1 MVQDGGVDQC
11 ECEGVEMWMRM
22 LVVMM
27 MMIWIVNNN
36 IVIGKG
42 GEEFRR
48 VGETAQEFVL
58 CIPLC
63 ILLEFGEGGGGGDI

>member
-1 MVQDGGVDQC
+1 MVQDGGMDQC

-22 LVVMM
+22 LVVMI
-27 MMIWIVNNN
+27 MIWIVNK

-63 ILLEFGEGGGGGDI
+63 SVGVWRRRGGGYIG